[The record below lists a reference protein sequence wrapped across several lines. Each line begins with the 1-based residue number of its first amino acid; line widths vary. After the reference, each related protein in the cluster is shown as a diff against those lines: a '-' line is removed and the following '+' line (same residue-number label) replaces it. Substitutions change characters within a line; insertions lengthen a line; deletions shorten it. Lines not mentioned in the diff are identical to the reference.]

1 MYICDICGSQISTAQ
16 VNWVPCDTFQRA
28 VRNGFN
34 PMQTPGIDMGPVR
47 MMAMATGGLDDWY
60 VGWRRMVMSDT
71 TQWGLCSSCA
81 AGFSRATSQPAETS
95 RPAAPPEAEK
105 KATKKV
111 RIEADSVEEAKQQ
124 AASQVPEGLALVSTK
139 VESHASPKTAKG
151 EGTTEEEAYSR
162 AEAGLPAGAEFL
174 EKKTL
179 SAPTQLTVSV
189 KAFDAAGAVAEAERQ
204 KKDERATVGEA
215 KLVSRGKK
223 GFLGLGKTPD
233 EYEVDVRRPA
243 VVELTYR
250 PKAAVTAEYGEPKK
264 TRAKPKAKPKAQP
277 EAKAEGQT
285 PPAADDE
292 SWTPKNPRYASGRPL
307 DKLERLFVL
316 TSGSGEAALESPVV
330 LGTLEDA
337 AEAPFAR
344 ISGRVNIAVITNT
357 DVGKVAAGS
366 GGIPDA
372 AWEAIAN
379 IDTLAQRVP
388 SRGEGF
394 ATHSIAT
401 DDPRTGDHFLLVL
414 VYAV

>member
-1 MYICDICGSQISTAQ
+1 ME
-16 VNWVPCDTFQRA
+16 
-28 VRNGFN
+28 
-34 PMQTPGIDMGPVR
+34 MLK
-47 MMAMATGGLDDWY
+47 MMTMATGGLDEWY

-71 TQWGLCSSCA
+71 TPWGLCPSCA
-81 AGFSRATSQPAETS
+81 AGFSRATSQPAT
-95 RPAAPPEAEK
+95 PPKAEK

-124 AASQVPEGLALVSTK
+124 AASQVPKGLALLSTK
-139 VESHASPKTAKG
+139 VESDGSPKTATG

-162 AEAGLPAGAEFL
+162 AEAGLPAGAAIL

-179 SAPTQLTVSV
+179 SAPARSTVSV
-189 KAFDAAGAVAEAERQ
+189 KAFDAKGAAAEADRQ
-204 KKDERATVGEA
+204 KKDARDTVGEA
-215 KLVSRGKK
+215 KLVSTGKK

-233 EYEVDVRRPA
+233 EYEVDVMRPA

-264 TRAKPKAKPKAQP
+264 TRAKPKAKLEGQP
-277 EAKAEGQT
+277 EAKPEAQA
-285 PPAADDE
+285 PPATDNE
-292 SWTPKNPRYASGRPL
+292 GWTPKNPQYASGRPL

-337 AEAPFAR
+337 AEAPFAK
-344 ISGRVNIAVITNT
+344 ISGRVNIAVITNS

-372 AWEAIAN
+372 AWDAIAN
-379 IDTLAQRVP
+379 IDTLAQRAP
-388 SRGEGF
+388 SKGEGF

-414 VYAV
+414 VYAT